1 MSDEYVKIKKSDI
14 GEIILSMERDW
25 ENLNSSQRMDILLLC
40 DLVGLPQW
48 KTVNAIILE
57 ENRLTWEQHRGVE
70 PRSNK

>member
-25 ENLNSSQRMDILLLC
+25 DNLNSNQKVDIIQLC
-40 DLVGLPQW
+40 DLVGLPDW
-48 KTVNAIILE
+48 RTVNAVILE
-57 ENRLTWEQHRGVE
+57 NNRLTWEQHRGVE

>member
-1 MSDEYVKIKKSDI
+1 MNDEYVKIKKSDI

-25 ENLNSSQRMDILLLC
+25 DNLNSSQRMDILLLC

-57 ENRLTWEQHRGVE
+57 ENRLTWEQHRCVE

>member
-40 DLVGLPQW
+40 ELVGLPDW
-48 KTVNAIILE
+48 KTVNADILTK
-57 ENRLTWEQHRGVE
+57 NKLTWKRARGVQC
-70 PRSNK
+70 S